1 MYSSMADDL
10 IMGYFLLLLCL
21 IVVNDYTQSYDS
33 GKGRK
38 LAYEAL
44 RKVFRKIKQNFSGLR
59 IAYQAID
66 AGLAGGHLEIMA
78 KIIEE
83 ESAGEDHTCVIFQL

>member
-66 AGLAGGHLEIMA
+66 AGLGYLSNVGQDGRNFQNGCHL
-78 KIIEE
+78 
-83 ESAGEDHTCVIFQL
+83 HC